1 MAFPWAAGPRG
12 EHHLL
17 RCGFFP
23 ASVLAAGFLVA
34 ATAGTAC
41 GQRPTTTRVEME
53 LATDPGFSPLET
65 QNWYR
70 LLTGLGVRR
79 LRIGGAGPAA
89 KLSVE
94 RVRLGGA
101 TVVRVRGRLTAGN
114 RLLVPGGSFSL
125 ADARRIRRWLEQIQ
139 QPPRPKDSG
148 PPGPFGLS
156 PAELARLRQL
166 LAPAVAQA
174 TKGEA
179 RGEVFARLQRQCP
192 LPLRVPPGFAAVLD
206 REGGPVQVEL
216 KGLALGTALACVLRP
231 SGYVLVVQKSG
242 TTFQLAAVPARAARD
257 IWPVGFRVS
266 KLRGKRF
273 DRLFVA
279 VPVNVAQGT
288 RVTQV
293 LAAFERGLKMP
304 ILIDHLGLAAAGLEL
319 EQLRTFHPPKRRAY
333 LFALERL
340 LGRAGLRVE
349 VREDE
354 AGRVFL
360 WVTAA
365 G

>member
-1 MAFPWAAGPRG
+1 MAVVSGSGWWKRAGCRCRFFWLSCLLAGGLLGGQG
-12 EHHLL
+12 EPLL
-17 RCGFFP
+17 AQSAP
-23 ASVLAAGFLVA
+23 AV
-34 ATAGTAC
+34 
-41 GQRPTTTRVEME
+41 RVEME

-65 QNWYR
+65 QSWYR
-70 LLTGLGVRR
+70 LLTSLGVRR
-79 LRIGGAGPAA
+79 LRIGGAAPAA
-89 KLSVE
+89 KVSLE
-94 RVRLGGA
+94 RVRLGRT

-125 ADARRIRRWLEQIQ
+125 RDAQRIRRWLEQIQ
-139 QPPRPKDSG
+139 QPPQARSTG
-148 PPGPFGLS
+148 PAGPFGLS
-156 PAELARLRQL
+156 ARELARLRQL
-166 LAPAVAQA
+166 LSPAVAQA
-174 TKGEA
+174 TRGVA
-179 RGEVFARLQRQCP
+179 RSEVFARLQRQCP

-216 KGLALGTALACVLRP
+216 QGLALGTALACVLRP
-231 SGYVLVVQKSG
+231 AGYVLVVEKNGAS
-242 TTFQLAAVPARAARD
+242 FQLAAVPARQARD
-257 IWPVGFRVS
+257 IWPVGFRAG
-266 KLRGKRF
+266 KLQGKRF

-293 LAAFERGLKMP
+293 LVAFQKGLQMP
-304 ILIDHLGLAAAGLEL
+304 ILVDHLGLAAAGLEL
-319 EQLRTFHPPKRRAY
+319 EELRTFHPPKRRPY

-340 LGRAGLRVE
+340 LGRAGLRLE

-365 G
+365 R